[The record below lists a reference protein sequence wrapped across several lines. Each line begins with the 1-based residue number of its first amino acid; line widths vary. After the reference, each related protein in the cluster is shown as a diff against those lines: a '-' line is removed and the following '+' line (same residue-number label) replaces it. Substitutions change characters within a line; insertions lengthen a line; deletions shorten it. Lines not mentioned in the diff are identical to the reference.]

1 MASAFDVSSALGL
14 AARPSG
20 LREIDELVRDP
31 DASGH
36 VVVQAPAAVL
46 DAVTRHIDRRA
57 RAIARPLIKV
67 DGTLADD
74 PWRELAAR
82 FPALQG
88 GDPLA
93 LAQAIVDRAGATLML
108 VREGAPTTFG
118 RAVADELG
126 RILRASAPILAPA
139 REPAA
144 PTQAPPRCLLLVLSE
159 TSESPPP
166 SIAPVVLPV
175 WPAARLIEV
184 DPELSSDDLALW
196 WEAVARDT
204 AQRGVPGLDRL
215 DALDAWWSA
224 ARVTPLDQR
233 APAIPLGAEAARLLA
248 RLALSQRSWPASQIH
263 RLGKAAAAEELVR
276 AGALALD
283 PNGRVVA
290 GPLLSDVTLDAAPA
304 DASDI
309 GAVAAALSSLPDP
322 WAAARAGE
330 LHASLGAYDRAEE
343 AAIRAVSAAV
353 DATARADFWH
363 RWERT
368 LATLP
373 EEEAV
378 PRLLRSADLALRIG
392 DIDRAL
398 TLAGAALAKR
408 PDTFATLLMLGRAN
422 VARGDLPTAG
432 YWLGKA
438 LAGAASAEQRSRVE
452 VELAEVRHMEGDI
465 DGARRF
471 ATSALDAIVGAPG
484 EAAAS
489 TRLHAR
495 NLLGKILLATSAW
508 SEAEEHFAA
517 DACEAALSSD
527 MMAELRARLNRSIA
541 LLSSGRLD
549 EARAMLSAI
558 LAEGESRGELRAV
571 AYALTNLAT
580 IAILKREYAEAL
592 RLSERAFDA
601 RRRLGDKVS
610 LALLICNLAELK
622 LQLGQIAEAE
632 QALAFGR
639 KACGPGMPGA
649 RASQFAFTAALLHL
663 ERGRTVEASA
673 ELRTALGTARGSG
686 NGSLLA
692 ECHRLAARVALED
705 GDLVAAE
712 AALEQAA
719 ALADSPRERAWVAL
733 LEAQRAR
740 AAGEPFGEAA
750 VQALERARVADDPE
764 LVREAHLIAHHA
776 AALASQPRAART
788 HLDAA
793 AAVRD
798 RIAEALPEDLRRRYL
813 ARRDLAELARIEST
827 FDVDASGVAHP
838 AAGPRA
844 GGAHAVA
851 GPGAD
856 AGERPALVSIGL
868 STGSPILLPAR
879 EPASPILPPASMPA
893 NRVGPRS
900 GGEAPRRMVGRAPAM
915 LALATAITKVGA
927 SDATVLVHG
936 ESGTGK
942 ELVAEAIHEASPRR
956 AGPLVKVNCAALVE
970 TLLLSELF
978 GHEKGSFTG
987 AAARRRGRFE
997 AAEGGTLFLDEIG
1010 DISPRTQVALLR
1022 VLQEKTFERVGGVTS
1037 IRANVRIVCA
1047 THRDLAAMVAR
1058 GEFREDLYYRLR
1070 GVVLEVPALRSRL
1083 TDLPLITAAILERIA
1098 VDRGSAPR
1106 RLSAPALEALARHPW
1121 PGNVRELENALRAAA
1136 LFAEGDVI
1144 ELADFTANVTS
1155 LHGLAVPSASQPVVV
1170 AAPSV
1175 DAIETD
1181 GTQDACEVAP
1191 MTQPSRS
1198 ARPQDLAAHS
1208 GDVGSSGSSSDCAT
1222 DVAYAAVRGGVSL
1235 ADLKRDI
1242 ERECIA
1248 RALAETSGNITRA
1261 AGLLGMKRPRLSQLV
1276 KQYGFGGAGSA
1287 VDVDAESEDGE

>member
-1 MASAFDVSSALGL
+1 M
-14 AARPSG
+14 
-20 LREIDELVRDP
+20 REIDELVRDP

-36 VVVQAPAAVL
+36 VVVQAQASVL
-46 DAVTRHIDRRA
+46 DAVARHIDRRA
-57 RAIARPLIKV
+57 RALARPLIKV

-82 FPALQG
+82 FPAIQS

-126 RILRASAPILAPA
+126 RILRAPSPILPPA
-139 REPAA
+139 TAA
-144 PTQAPPRCLLLVLSE
+144 APPRCLLLVLSE
-159 TSESPPP
+159 TSESPPA
-166 SIAPVVLPV
+166 SIAPVALAVS
-175 WPAARLIEV
+175 PAARLIEV

-196 WEAVARDT
+196 WEAVARDA

-290 GPLLSDVTLDAAPA
+290 GPLLSALTLDAAPA

-309 GAVAAALSSLPDP
+309 GVVAAALSSLPDP

-378 PRLLRSADLALRIG
+378 PRLLRGADLALRIG

-398 TLAGAALAKR
+398 TLAGAALARR

-438 LAGAASAEQRSRVE
+438 LAGATSPELRSRVE

-508 SEAEEHFAA
+508 SAAEEHFAA
-517 DACEAALSSD
+517 DACEAALSGD

-673 ELRTALGTARGSG
+673 EIRTALGTARGSG

-719 ALADSPRERAWVAL
+719 TLADSPRERAWVAL

-827 FDVDASGVAHP
+827 FGVDASGAAHP

-844 GGAHAVA
+844 GAAHPAA
-851 GPGAD
+851 GPRAGAD
-856 AGERPALVSIGL
+856 ADERPALVSIVSSISL
-868 STGSPILLPAR
+868 PTAST
-879 EPASPILPPASMPA
+879 PA

-1098 VDRGSAPR
+1098 ADRGSAPR

-1198 ARPQDLAAHS
+1198 ARPQDPAAHS
-1208 GDVGSSGSSSDCAT
+1208 GDAGSSGSSSDCAT

-1287 VDVDAESEDGE
+1287 GDVDAESEDGE